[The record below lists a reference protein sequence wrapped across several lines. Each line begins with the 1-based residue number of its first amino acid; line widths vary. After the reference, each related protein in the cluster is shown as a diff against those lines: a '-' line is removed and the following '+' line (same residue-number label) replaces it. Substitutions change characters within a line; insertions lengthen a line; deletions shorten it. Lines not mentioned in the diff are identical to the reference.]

1 MIIPCE
7 QIEYLISTPH
17 KIQDVSLQ
25 MAGAA
30 DISIDQLFS
39 RQEKLYCLD
48 VSVLK
53 LVLVEVVVV
62 VAAAVV
68 VAAVVVGVAVSVTV
82 VVVEVVVVIIIVVA
96 VSPKTGSPVSDMRT
110 RT

>member
-17 KIQDVSLQ
+17 KVQDVSLQ

-53 LVLVEVVVV
+53 LVLVVVV

-68 VAAVVVGVAVSVTV
+68 VAAVAVGVAVSVTV
-82 VVVEVVVVIIIVVA
+82 VVVEVVVVIVIVAA
-96 VSPKTGSPVSDMRT
+96 VSPKTGSLVSDMRT